1 LGGRRIKQQEV
12 GLLYNNELI
21 MRENIEKEHAINSRY
36 IIIFYLLSFGIAWI
50 FWVPMALNHLELIH
64 FKIPLIIGQSIGA
77 FAPLFSVYLL
87 SRMLKNRQLFTSF
100 FESVKKTKK
109 QIPLAILSAMF
120 AVIIAIIVS
129 FSVWIS
135 DNDSGLNIIKS
146 NYTDKYG
153 AAVIAIMFIQFITAF
168 IGSPLG
174 EEIGWRGFALT
185 NIKHKTGRL
194 LASSI
199 VGILWWTWHVPLFI
213 VLGVPVTF
221 YSCLEFVGYS
231 FIIDT
236 LFLYSQ
242 NNLLIAMLCHQGLN
256 TKFTFFAGR
265 TSNMPGLLI
274 LWAICI
280 LIFLAFEFYLKKRIP
295 RSRAIVS
302 RGLTLPRQR

>member
-1 LGGRRIKQQEV
+1 M
-12 GLLYNNELI
+12 NET
-21 MRENIEKEHAINSRY
+21 IEKEQIINSKY

-64 FKIPLIIGQSIGA
+64 LKIPLIVGQSIGA
-77 FAPLFSVYLL
+77 FAPLFSVYSI
-87 SRMLKNRQLFTSF
+87 SRIIKNKQFFTSF
-100 FESVKKTKK
+100 FKSIKKTKN
-109 QIPLAILSAMF
+109 QILLAILSALF
-120 AVIIAIIVS
+120 AIIVAIIVS
-129 FSVWIS
+129 FIIWIS
-135 DNDSGLNIIKS
+135 DKDLALNIIKS
-146 NYTDKYG
+146 NYVQKYG
-153 AAVIAIMFIQFITAF
+153 VAVIAIMFIQFITAF

-185 NIKHKTGRL
+185 NISHRTGRL

-199 VGILWWTWHVPLFI
+199 VGVLWWTWHLPLFV

-221 YSCLEFVGYS
+221 YSCIEFVGYS

-236 LFLYSQ
+236 LFIYSK
-242 NNLLIAMLCHQGLN
+242 NNLLIAMLCHQSLN

-280 LIFLAFEFYLKKRIP
+280 ILFLVFEYYLKKSFRFK
-295 RSRAIVS
+295 V
-302 RGLTLPRQR
+302 

>member
-1 LGGRRIKQQEV
+1 
-12 GLLYNNELI
+12 
-21 MRENIEKEHAINSRY
+21 MENIEKEHAINSKY

-64 FKIPLIIGQSIGA
+64 FKIPLIVGQSIGA
-77 FAPLFSVYLL
+77 FAPLFSVYII
-87 SRMLKNRQLFTSF
+87 SRLIKNKQFFTSF
-100 FESVKKTKK
+100 FGSIEQTKK
-109 QIPLAILSAMF
+109 QVPLAILSAMF
-120 AVIIAIIVS
+120 AIIVAIIVS
-129 FSVWIS
+129 FIIWIS
-135 DNDSGLNIIKS
+135 DKDSALNIIKS
-146 NYTDKYG
+146 NYLQSYG
-153 AAVIAIMFIQFITAF
+153 VAVIAIMFIQFITAF

-185 NIKHKTGRL
+185 NINYRTGRL

-199 VGILWWTWHVPLFI
+199 VGVLWWTWHVPLFI

-221 YSCLEFVGYS
+221 FSCLEFVGYS

-242 NNLLIAMLCHQGLN
+242 NNLLIAMLCHQSLN

-265 TSNMPGLLI
+265 TSNIPGILI

-280 LIFLAFEFYLKKRIP
+280 TFFLVFEYYLKKSIRYK
-295 RSRAIVS
+295 V
-302 RGLTLPRQR
+302 